1 MIQIATQGIMFI
13 SFKKL
18 FSMQELLRKKIVN
31 FCLCVIIIQIKIYMN
46 CTYELAF
53 SYN

>member
-13 SFKKL
+13 SCKQI
-18 FSMQELLRKKIVN
+18 FSMQELLKKKIVN
-31 FCLCVIIIQIKIYMN
+31 FCLCVIIQVKIYMN

-53 SYN
+53 S

>member
-1 MIQIATQGIMFI
+1 MIQIVRYYVYFLSKIIFYAGI
-13 SFKKL
+13 
-18 FSMQELLRKKIVN
+18 N
-31 FCLCVIIIQIKIYMN
+31 VIIQVKIYMN